1 MEKIFDELIDAY
13 ADDMNFYAHSYG
25 MMCKMLDINYL
36 EGRLR
41 LLKTDEI
48 YIYGGGY
55 LGIQLYRMAYGR
67 IEILAVVDKSGR
79 LRLNLPDIPVMN
91 ISEFRDKYARQ
102 KIIVTS
108 VRFYQE
114 IREQLSDFVP
124 QSHIIY
130 LGELLE
136 GILE

>member
-1 MEKIFDELIDAY
+1 MEKILEKLIDAY
-13 ADDMNFYAHSYG
+13 ADEMNFYAHSYE
-25 MMCKMLDINYL
+25 MMCKMLDINCL

-41 LLKTDEI
+41 LLKADEI

-55 LGIQLYRMAYGR
+55 LGIQFYRMAYGR
-67 IEILAVVDKSGR
+67 IGILAVVDKSGR
-79 LRLNLPDIPVMN
+79 LRLELPDIPVIN
-91 ISEFRDKYARQ
+91 TSELREKYSGQ

-136 GILE
+136 GILG